1 MMDDTVYREEASFYS
16 NWNPGVNFKGLARA
30 VVENV
35 TPFGP
40 GWFEGSGGS
49 SIAQQLVKNVYIEP
63 EKRFDR
69 RIERKVKE
77 TVVAVELKRRY
88 SDDEI
93 LGWYLNTIGYGNF
106 AFGVE
111 AAAQRYFGVSAK
123 DLTLAQSAM
132 LAGIPQAP
140 GRFTPVLP
148 DNLERA
154 KARQK

>member
-1 MMDDTVYREEASFYS
+1 M
-16 NWNPGVNFKGLARA
+16 
-30 VVENV
+30 
-35 TPFGP
+35 
-40 GWFEGSGGS
+40 
-49 SIAQQLVKNVYIEP
+49 
-63 EKRFDR
+63 
-69 RIERKVKE
+69 ERKVKE
-77 TVVAVELKRRY
+77 TVIAFELKRRY

-140 GRFTPVLP
+140 GRLTPVLP
-148 DNLERA
+148 DNLGRA
-154 KARQK
+154 KARQILELRGSGLWEGDLSAMRRDRPGKKRAS